1 MLNGTMAVRITIA
14 DYDPRWP
21 ELFESEKQR
30 LWESLGHHIV
40 HIEHIGST
48 AVPGLAAKPVIDMM
62 VGVESLKVADAFCL
76 LPIIDLGYEYVK
88 GLEKKLPLQRY
99 FRRDNSEGIRTHHI
113 HLVEFGTDWWR
124 HYLVFRDCLRSHVEA
139 RTAYENLKRELAQKD
154 WESGLE
160 YADAKTA
167 FVEGVISKALE
178 SGVRETH

>member
-1 MLNGTMAVRITIA
+1 MAVRITIA

-30 LWESLGHHIV
+30 LRESLGNQIV

-62 VGVESLKVADAFCL
+62 VGVESLKVADAFCI
-76 LPIIDLGYEYVK
+76 LPIINLGYEYIKAV
-88 GLEKKLPLQRY
+88 ETKLPLQRY
-99 FRRDNSEGIRTHHI
+99 FRRNSTKGVRTHHI

-124 HYLVFRDCLRSHVEA
+124 HYLVFRDYLRSNVEA
-139 RTAYENLKRELAQKD
+139 RTAYENIKRELAQKD
-154 WESGLE
+154 WGSGME

-167 FVEGVISKALE
+167 FIEGVLSKALE
-178 SGVRETH
+178 SGVRETR